1 MSEIPFRGVETPGRI
16 SLHETLVR
24 LHAMLGQQVKVETND
39 YGYMFG
45 AGVEGTLLNV
55 EAVASESAIS
65 AAIGD
70 PNRDDLPEGHPRCG
84 GGFFLDFDCVEAFVV
99 NGGEELGSWLEFRRA
114 AGPALTIQLVDRSDA
129 STSDAC

>member
-1 MSEIPFRGVETPGRI
+1 
-16 SLHETLVR
+16 
-24 LHAMLGQQVKVETND
+24 MLGQQVKVETND